1 MERNDG
7 IVRWSP
13 NQTRDEF
20 IKINVNNGVIS
31 LYEATGHAHPGN
43 FDYSCISKH
52 SSFLT
57 ISGYDWSPIVQGL
70 VGVGTRQGEIHLLRT
85 DDNSNSKLTLPLKIP
100 RTCQAFAFNT
110 TGLLAVG
117 LDRVRHD
124 AGLQIWD
131 VNERLGA
138 WGSNKPGWIVP
149 SLNLEPHRRL
159 EASMSVTSIRFFEDS
174 PQTLICGV
182 RNQALKIYDLRDPN
196 ITAISFHTRCNNN
209 IAIDYLD
216 TNYFASSTLDLP
228 GLVIFDKRA
237 SCDRTAASY
246 KYIEAYEEEKL
257 PWGAVLK
264 LDCII
269 ESDCS
274 TSVKQLRFSREHRGT
289 LGVLSTS
296 GQLQILETKKEYNDH
311 NSESTRKSPELL
323 EIRKSYE
330 LERSRSNFYSKK
342 RFEQRIVS
350 FDWIYLGTL
359 DLEARII
366 GLQANGD
373 FKIFKMPSTTT
384 ANLLQMIPW
393 AQPHESGDSH
403 LTLPKFNNPR
413 EHEEILGP
421 LHASI
426 VESEVPIFGLNRY
439 GTLKTRV
446 ELACRIKASIKSL
459 DKIVVHRLSKQCEHK
474 DSDMIGLA
482 TAGYLFNC
490 QKNKLLSKSRTQLQ
504 DVWEWISGAEE
515 AAKND
520 GMVTGPLDLSY
531 MGAYCIWTNQLGK
544 KLKSR
549 LKNTATKLDQKQ
561 WEYFIAKLNRKNNHF
576 DFDKTETARPH
587 HRILCLAICD
597 CLRTEYEVLE
607 EIETLV
613 AMGDLAKAAG
623 IALLEEKPKLSVEI
637 LKYAGSEYLF
647 LAMALEMKIKTDTSL
662 LTPVSDWKQ
671 ALDNESSLKNNPY
684 IRAIYRFVSIGS
696 WESVAEERQLPMRRR
711 LAIAL
716 RYFADE
722 QLTEWLESE
731 MQESIDTGDI
741 EGIILSGITDPAVS
755 VLAKYVEISGDFQ
768 TAILVLSFC
777 YPRYLEN
784 VCCDA
789 WRDAYRAFLNR
800 HKRFIDRVKFDQ
812 ASIKKSRDRDGNP
825 IFKPS
830 PRQVTIRCLNC
841 EKTTANDLLTSNT
854 WDSASSFTTGN
865 PLINA
870 GINAGFK
877 CPRCGVSLPR
887 CAVCLHHVLGKPQ
900 SENPEL
906 LKNPTSSESAIN
918 FPSFCMKC
926 RHVMHLEH
934 AILWF
939 SKHEECPIAECQCRC
954 NDMNNR

>member
-13 NQTRDEF
+13 NQSRDEF
-20 IKINVNNGVIS
+20 IRINVNNGVIS
-31 LYEATGHAHPGN
+31 LYEATGHAHPGK
-43 FDYSCISKH
+43 FDYSSISKH
-52 SSFLT
+52 SNFQT
-57 ISGYDWSPIVQGL
+57 ISGYDWSPIVRGL
-70 VGVGTRQGEIHLLRT
+70 VGVGTRQGEIHLLKI
-85 DDNSNSKLTLPLKIP
+85 DDNSNAKLTLPLKIP

-131 VNERLGA
+131 VNERLAA
-138 WGSNKPGWIVP
+138 WDSSKPGWTVP
-149 SLNLEPHRRL
+149 TLNLESQRRL

-237 SCDRTAASY
+237 SCDRTTASSR
-246 KYIEAYEEEKL
+246 YIEAYEEEKL

-269 ESDCS
+269 EGDQIA
-274 TSVKQLRFSREHRGT
+274 SVKQLRFSREYRGA

-296 GQLQILETKKEYNDH
+296 GQLQVLETKKEYIDPKF
-311 NSESTRKSPELL
+311 ESTRRSPELL

-330 LERSRSNFYSKK
+330 LERSRSNSLSKK

-373 FKIFKMPSTTT
+373 FRIFQMPSATT

-393 AQPHESGDSH
+393 AQPHESGESH
-403 LTLPKFNNPR
+403 LTLPKFNDIR
-413 EHEEILGP
+413 EREEILGP
-421 LHASI
+421 LHASV
-426 VESEVPIFGLNRY
+426 VEADVPIFGLNRY
-439 GTLKTRV
+439 GTLNTRI
-446 ELACRIKASIKSL
+446 ELAIKIKDSIKSQ
-459 DKIVVHRLSKQCEHK
+459 DKIIVHHLSQHGKNQ
-474 DSDMIGLA
+474 DPDMIGLA
-482 TAGYLFNC
+482 TTGYLFNC
-490 QKNKLLSKSRTQLQ
+490 QKNKLLCKNRTQLQ

-515 AAKND
+515 AAKDD
-520 GMVTGPLDLSY
+520 GMMVGPLDLSY
-531 MGAYCIWTNQLGK
+531 MGPYYIWTNQLGLK
-544 KLKSR
+544 QKSR
-549 LKNTATKLDQKQ
+549 LKNTAIILDQNQ
-561 WEYFIAKLNRKNNHF
+561 WEYLISELNRKDHRF
-576 DFDKTETARPH
+576 DFDKTVTARPH
-587 HRILCLAICD
+587 HRILCLSICD

-613 AMGDLAKAAG
+613 AMGDFARAAG
-623 IALLEEKPKLSVEI
+623 IALLEERPKLSVEI
-637 LKYAGSEYLF
+637 LKRAGSEYLF
-647 LAMALEMKIKTDTSL
+647 LAMALDMKIKTKASL

-671 ALDNESSLKNNPY
+671 ALDNETSLKDNPY
-684 IRAIYRFVSIGS
+684 IRAIYRYVSIGS
-696 WESVAEERQLPMRRR
+696 WESIAEERQLPMRRR

-716 RYFADE
+716 RYFRDE
-722 QLTEWLESE
+722 QLTEWLENE
-731 MQESIDTGDI
+731 MQESINTGNI
-741 EGIILSGITDPAVS
+741 EGIILSGITDHAIS
-755 VLAKYVEISGDFQ
+755 VLANVDISGDFQ
-768 TAILVLSFC
+768 TAILILSFC
-777 YPRYLEN
+777 YPRYIQDIR
-784 VCCDA
+784 CDV

-812 ASIKKSRDRDGNP
+812 ASIKKSRDRYGKP
-825 IFKPS
+825 IFKPA

-841 EKTTANDLLTSNT
+841 EKITANNLLSSNT
-854 WDSASSFTTGN
+854 WESTSSITTGN
-865 PLINA
+865 PLIIA

-887 CAVCLHHVLGKPQ
+887 CAVCLHHVLGQPQ
-900 SENPEL
+900 SNDQGL
-906 LKNPTSSESAIN
+906 SKNTSTSESALN

-926 RHVMHLEH
+926 KHVMHLEH

-939 SKHEECPIAECQCRC
+939 SRHDECPIAECQCRC
-954 NDMNNR
+954 NDMNSR